1 MAKLGNPF
9 GKGNRVFITQTYHGS
24 ANTAIDCYGATYQAN
39 LPVYAI
45 ADGQIIKAS
54 TGSGSWC
61 ALKPD
66 NSDITIWYV
75 HVYNWLKIGT
85 RVKKGQRICEIAPK
99 SKNGG
104 YPEHL
109 HLGLT
114 PKGEHFI
121 MNYFDRVIPF
131 RTKYSDIKRSWFK
144 GDGTLDWSKFKDLS
158 YTNNIMG
165 KVSKGKNY
173 EFTNSDKLNVRDKP
187 NGGLVLQLPENKKAV
202 ALALTDGVK
211 DGDFIWNLYAGCGW
225 GGWMAENWSKET
237 SRKVTDINGKD
248 VTVSDCSK
256 QEQRIQELEQGIKI
270 LEEEITPLRMALRA
284 SEEGTRLALERVE
297 LLEANLE
304 EREKELQEIEIAYD
318 RVKDERDRFEAEKN
332 ELLMHG
338 TLASATT
345 GEIFAEIW
353 RRITRSIK

>member
-9 GKGNRVFITQTYHGS
+9 GEGNKVFITQTYHGS
-24 ANTAIDCYGATYQAN
+24 ANTAIDCYGATYKAN

-45 ADGQIIKAS
+45 ADGKILGRS
-54 TGSGSWC
+54 SGSGSYC
-61 ALKPD
+61 YQSVNGTEIKV
-66 NSDITIWYV
+66 WYV
-75 HVYNWLKIGT
+75 HTYNWLATGT
-85 RVKKGQRICEIAPK
+85 AVKKGQKICEIAPK
-99 SKNGG
+99 SVNGG
-104 YPEHL
+104 YAEHL

-121 MNYFDRVIPF
+121 MNYFDRAIPF
-131 RTKYSDIKRSWFK
+131 RTKYNDIKKSWFK

-165 KVSKGKNY
+165 KVFKGKNY

-211 DGDFIWNLYAGCGW
+211 DGNFIWNLYAGCGW
-225 GGWMAENWSKET
+225 GGWIAGDWSKET
-237 SRKVTDINGKD
+237 SRKVTDINGRD

-256 QEQRIQELEQGIKI
+256 QEQRIQELEQGIKT

-284 SEEGTRLALERVE
+284 SEEGTRLALDRVA
-297 LLEANLE
+297 LLEETLKLREEDLVQVENELE
-304 EREKELQEIEIAYD
+304 RAED
-318 RVKDERDRFEAEKN
+318 DRDRFEEEKN
-332 ELLMHG
+332 ELLSQG
-338 TLASATT
+338 TLKGVTL
-345 GEIFAEIW
+345 GNLFAEIW
-353 RRITRSIK
+353 RRITRL